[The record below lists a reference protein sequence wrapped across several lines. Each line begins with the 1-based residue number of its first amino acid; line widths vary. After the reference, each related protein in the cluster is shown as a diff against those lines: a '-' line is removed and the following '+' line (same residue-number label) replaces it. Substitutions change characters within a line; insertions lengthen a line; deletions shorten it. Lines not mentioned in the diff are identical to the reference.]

1 MMQLHAVPIAI
12 LIAYVVLTLVV
23 ANVVLRRRLGA
34 DHFLAA
40 GRQLPMFMVLV
51 IILGDW
57 LGGGATIGV
66 SQRGYTEG
74 IVAWLYPISIGI
86 ALFAL
91 AFTMAARFR
100 RMGAVTVPE
109 VMGRLFDEK
118 TRLASSIFI
127 ALAYFTLGIT
137 QIIAGGAL
145 LTSLL
150 GVDKWL
156 ADLLSAL
163 VFLLIVVAGGL
174 HSIALVN
181 FIQCIVIFAGMAC
194 ALFFSLRLIGGSA
207 VEGLRLLVHGLL
219 PSFWSFGS
227 ISPVTWSGEVLSTV
241 FACFAAQAAVTGI
254 FAAKDT
260 RAAVRGTWIAAAL
273 IIPIGVVYVLVGM
286 CARVHF
292 GSELPYGL
300 TAGPAMILQLN
311 PVVAGI
317 ALCGILAAVIS
328 TGPLCFLAPTQII
341 MRDIY
346 SVYINRHESDSR
358 MLLLSRLLSAALI
371 AAGLIIGILLYD
383 LLKAIFWAF
392 TLRCGIA
399 VLLLSAA
406 YLGARRVSEDG
417 AFFSLVLGFIVM
429 IVWSVLGSPYGI
441 HIAIPTI
448 VSVFVGAVVITV
460 FRKRRAPL
468 SQETHQAFY
477 LRQTPAAGDEGRT
490 GAGADLSAKQ
500 ANG

>member
-1 MMQLHAVPIAI
+1 MTQLHAIPIAI
-12 LIAYVVLTLVV
+12 LFAYVVLTLVV
-23 ANVVLRRRLGA
+23 ANVVLRKRLGA

-40 GRQLPMFMVLV
+40 GRQLPMFMVMV

-57 LGGGATIGV
+57 LGGGSTIGV

-74 IVAWLYPISIGI
+74 IIAWLYPVSIGI
-86 ALFAL
+86 ALFVL

-100 RMGAVTVPE
+100 RVGAVTVPE
-109 VMGRLFDEK
+109 VIGRLFDEK

-127 ALAYFTLGIT
+127 ALAYFVLGVT

-156 ADLLSAL
+156 ADLLSAV

-181 FIQCIVIFAGMAC
+181 FIQCIVIFAGMTC
-194 ALFFSLRLIGGSA
+194 ALFFSLRLIGGST
-207 VEGLRLLVHGLL
+207 VEGLGMLMHELP
-219 PSFWSFGS
+219 PSFWSFES
-227 ISPVTWSGEVLSTV
+227 ISPVMWSGEVLSTV
-241 FACFAAQAAVTGI
+241 FACFAAQAAITGI

-260 RAAVRGTWIAAAL
+260 KAAVRGTWTAAAL
-273 IIPIGVVYVLVGM
+273 IIPIGIVYVLVGM

-292 GSELPYGL
+292 GSDLPFGL
-300 TAGPAMILQLN
+300 TAGPAMILELN

-317 ALCGILAAVIS
+317 ALCGILAAIIS

-346 SVYINRHESDSR
+346 SVYINTQESDSR
-358 MLLLSRLLSAALI
+358 MLLFSRVLSAMLI
-371 AAGLIIGILLYD
+371 AAGFIIGILMYD

-406 YLGARRVSEDG
+406 YLGVRRVSEDG
-417 AFFSLVLGFIVM
+417 AFWSLMVGFIIM
-429 IVWSVLGSPYGI
+429 IVWTALGSPYDI
-441 HIAIPTI
+441 HIAIPAI
-448 VSVFVGAVVITV
+448 VSVFISAVVITV
-460 FRKRRAPL
+460 FRKRKTFL
-468 SQETHQAFY
+468 SQAAHQAFY
-477 LRQTPAAGDEGRT
+477 GRGPGAADEEGRSGRAAST
-490 GAGADLSAKQ
+490 G
-500 ANG
+500 

>member
-1 MMQLHAVPIAI
+1 MQLHVIPIAI

-23 ANVVLRRRLGA
+23 ANMVLRKRLGA

-40 GRQLPMFMVLV
+40 GRQLPVFMVLV

-57 LGGGATIGV
+57 LGGGSTIGV

-74 IVAWLYPISIGI
+74 IIAWLYPISIGI
-86 ALFAL
+86 ALFVL

-100 RMGAVTVPE
+100 RLGAVTVPE
-109 VMGRLFDEK
+109 VMGRLFDQK

-127 ALAYFTLGIT
+127 AFAYFVLGIT

-145 LTSLL
+145 LSSLL
-150 GVDKWL
+150 GVDKWI
-156 ADLLSAL
+156 ADLLSS
-163 VFLLIVVAGGL
+163 VIFLLIVVAGGL

-181 FIQCIVIFAGMAC
+181 LIQCMVIFVGMTF
-194 ALFFSLRLIGGSA
+194 ALFFSLRLIGGS
-207 VEGLRLLVHGLL
+207 VFDGLGLL
-219 PSFWSFGS
+219 IHKLPPSFWSFES

-241 FACFAAQAAVTGI
+241 FACFAAQAAITGV

-260 RAAVRGTWIAAAL
+260 KAAVNGTWIAAAL

-286 CARVHF
+286 CARVYF
-292 GSELPYGL
+292 GSELPFGL
-300 TAGPAMILQLN
+300 TAGPAIILALH

-328 TGPLCFLAPTQII
+328 TGPLCFLAPTQILI
-341 MRDIY
+341 RDIY
-346 SVYINRHESDSR
+346 SVYINSGASDQKILLFSR
-358 MLLLSRLLSAALI
+358 VLAALLII
-371 AAGLIIGILLYD
+371 AGFIIGIIMYD

-392 TLRCGIA
+392 TLRCGMA
-399 VLLLSAA
+399 VLLLSVA

-417 AFFSLVLGFIVM
+417 AFWSLIVGFVTM
-429 IVWSVLGSPYGI
+429 IIWTILGSPYGI

-448 VSVFVGAVVITV
+448 FSVFISAVAITSI
-460 FRKRRAPL
+460 RKRKTDFSREILQAYYPRGIRV
-468 SQETHQAFY
+468 SQEDGQ
-477 LRQTPAAGDEGRT
+477 P
-490 GAGADLSAKQ
+490 
-500 ANG
+500 